1 MNMCESPEKLQEL
14 FLQKRESLL
23 GKWVT
28 LRLNDDSVIKL
39 RIEGV
44 GGRAVK
50 LGKFMNYDKI
60 FEEEDFKEEKKKSRS
75 INVLERENTKYETE
89 IKIEI

>member
-1 MNMCESPEKLQEL
+1 MCESPEKLQEL

-60 FEEEDFKEEKKKSRS
+60 FEEDDFLLNNYLKRCRNYDENNI
-75 INVLERENTKYETE
+75 INW
-89 IKIEI
+89 

>member
-1 MNMCESPEKLQEL
+1 MCESPENCKNYSCK
-14 FLQKRESLL
+14 KRSIAWEM
-23 GKWVT
+23 GYFKI
-28 LRLNDDSVIKL
+28 NDDSVIKL

-60 FEEEDFKEEKKKSRS
+60 FEEDDLVAKQLLEKVQK
-75 INVLERENTKYETE
+75 L
-89 IKIEI
+89 

>member
-1 MNMCESPEKLQEL
+1 MN
-14 FLQKRESLL
+14 LQKYLQKTSISEN
-23 GKWVT
+23 VYET
-28 LRLNDDSVIKL
+28 VIKL

-60 FEEEDFKEEKKKSRS
+60 FEEDDLVAKQLLEKVQK
-75 INVLERENTKYETE
+75 L
-89 IKIEI
+89 

>member
-1 MNMCESPEKLQEL
+1 M
-14 FLQKRESLL
+14 QKREALL

-28 LRLNDDSVIKL
+28 LRLNDNSVIKL

-50 LGKFMNYDKI
+50 LSKFMNYDKI
-60 FEEEDFKEEKKKSRS
+60 FEEDDLVAKQLLEKVQK
-75 INVLERENTKYETE
+75 L
-89 IKIEI
+89 

>member
-1 MNMCESPEKLQEL
+1 MCESPEELQEL
-14 FLQKRESLL
+14 FLQKRKALI

-44 GGRAVK
+44 GGKTVR
-50 LGKFMNYDKI
+50 LGKYMKYDKI
-60 FEEEDFKEEKKKSRS
+60 FEEDDLVAKQLMEKVQK
-75 INVLERENTKYETE
+75 L
-89 IKIEI
+89 

>member
-1 MNMCESPEKLQEL
+1 MNHRKIARIILA
-14 FLQKRESLL
+14 KREALL

-60 FEEEDFKEEKKKSRS
+60 FEEDDLVAKQLLEKVQK
-75 INVLERENTKYETE
+75 L
-89 IKIEI
+89 

>member
-28 LRLNDDSVIKL
+28 LKLNDDSVIKL

-44 GGRAVK
+44 G
-50 LGKFMNYDKI
+50 
-60 FEEEDFKEEKKKSRS
+60 
-75 INVLERENTKYETE
+75 
-89 IKIEI
+89 

>member
-1 MNMCESPEKLQEL
+1 MCESAEKLQEL

-28 LRLNDDSVIKL
+28 LKLNDDSVIKL

-60 FEEEDFKEEKKKSRS
+60 FEEDDLVAKQLLEKVQK
-75 INVLERENTKYETE
+75 L
-89 IKIEI
+89 

>member
-1 MNMCESPEKLQEL
+1 MCESPEKLQEL
-14 FLQKRESLL
+14 FLRKRESLL

-28 LRLNDDSVIKL
+28 LKLNDDSVIKL
-39 RIEGV
+39 RIERV

-60 FEEEDFKEEKKKSRS
+60 FEEDDLVAKQLLEKVQK
-75 INVLERENTKYETE
+75 L
-89 IKIEI
+89 

>member
-1 MNMCESPEKLQEL
+1 MCESPEEVQEL
-14 FLQKRESLL
+14 FLQKREALI

-44 GGRAVK
+44 GRKTVR
-50 LGKFMNYDKI
+50 LGKYMKYDKI
-60 FEEEDFKEEKKKSRS
+60 FEEDDVVAKQLMEKVQK
-75 INVLERENTKYETE
+75 L
-89 IKIEI
+89 